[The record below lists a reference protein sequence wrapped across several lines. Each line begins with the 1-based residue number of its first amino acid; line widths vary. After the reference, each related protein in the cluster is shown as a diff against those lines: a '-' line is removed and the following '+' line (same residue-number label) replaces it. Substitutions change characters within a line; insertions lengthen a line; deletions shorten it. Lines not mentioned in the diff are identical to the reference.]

1 LYGTSAV
8 ATQRPESVSEGRRRP
23 VVTLDV
29 PGSET
34 VKEDDPS
41 CTGNKH
47 SRRESIEQLEGI
59 LSTGV
64 VTNLKECFALAKAY
78 EDELWKEALKQE
90 EVAMEVAKAMQAFRR
105 DEE

>member
-29 PGSET
+29 PVLALGTNRLPSFRRVALCKAKFQGSET

-64 VTNLKECFALAKAY
+64 VTNLKVGVPDC
-78 EDELWKEALKQE
+78 WTG
-90 EVAMEVAKAMQAFRR
+90 R
-105 DEE
+105 